1 MNLQVENPMVLGTL
15 ETVNRVSTN
24 HLVEK
29 EFRDFYG
36 SLIVSNDDYMEF
48 QNGDIVH
55 MDNIHTYLEE
65 HFKASFCTKK

>member
-29 EFRDFYG
+29 EFRDFFMA
-36 SLIVSNDDYMEF
+36 V
-48 QNGDIVH
+48 
-55 MDNIHTYLEE
+55 
-65 HFKASFCTKK
+65 